1 MTHNIAFPKL
11 GLDFEIS
18 RVAFSV
24 FGKPIYW
31 YAIIIV
37 AGFLL
42 GATFV
47 ARSAKKRGLDPEN
60 IWDIALYGLIF
71 GLVGARI
78 YYVLFD
84 LDTIKDSIWNFFK
97 IWEGG
102 IAIYGAII
110 AAVITC
116 YVYCRRHKL
125 PVLKMFDFCCQGLFI
140 GQAIGRWGNFVNAEV
155 YGGETSL
162 PWGMSIDG
170 ADAVHPLFLYES
182 LWNALGFL
190 IVLLVR
196 DRIKT
201 DGKIFSFYI
210 LWYSFG
216 RLLLEGMRQSEYI
229 LFLAG
234 NVGISQVVAGI
245 GILAGAMGLLFLK
258 NKSQAVEVLEKD
270 TDSEN

>member
-1 MTHNIAFPKL
+1 M
-11 GLDFEIS
+11 
-18 RVAFSV
+18 
-24 FGKPIYW
+24 
-31 YAIIIV
+31 
-37 AGFLL
+37 L
-42 GATFV
+42 GAAFV
-47 ARSAKKRGLDPEN
+47 AQSAKKRGLNPEN

-71 GLVGARI
+71 GLIGARI

-140 GQAIGRWGNFVNAEV
+140 GQVIGRWGNFVNAEV

-170 ADAVHPLFLYES
+170 AEPVHPLFLYES
-182 LWNALGFL
+182 LWNVLGFL
-190 IVLLVR
+190 IVLLFR
-196 DRIKT
+196 NKIKT

-216 RLLLEGMRQSEYI
+216 RLLLEGMRQPEYI
-229 LFLAG
+229 LYLAG
-234 NVGISQVVAGI
+234 NIGISQVVAGI
-245 GILAGAMGLLFLK
+245 GILSGILGLVFFRK
-258 NKSQAVEVLEKD
+258 KSQAVEVLEKD
-270 TDSEN
+270 TKSQN

>member
-18 RVAFSV
+18 RIAFSV

-37 AGFLL
+37 TGFLL
-42 GATFV
+42 AAAFV
-47 ARSAKKRGLDPEN
+47 ARGAKKRGLDPEN

-116 YVYCRRHKL
+116 YVYCKRHKL
-125 PVLKMFDFCCQGLFI
+125 PVLKIFDFCCQGLFI

-155 YGGETSL
+155 YGGETTL
-162 PWGMSIDG
+162 PWGMTIDG
-170 ADAVHPLFLYES
+170 GSAVHPLFLYES
-182 LWNALGFL
+182 IWNVIGFL

-196 DRIKT
+196 DRVKT

-216 RLLLEGMRQSEYI
+216 RLFLEGMRQSEYI
-229 LFLAG
+229 LYLAG

-245 GILAGAMGLLFLK
+245 GILAGLSGLVFLK
-258 NKSQAVEVLEKD
+258 NKSQSVEVLEKD
-270 TDSEN
+270 AKSEN